1 MLMTN
6 WWDVNRSGGDLPK
19 RFLTQ
24 ENDLRCGQRVM
35 YRVLARQAALQS
47 ELSDP
52 ISFYTPRCATGA
64 NVVFTFDTLQV
75 GTVNDTGE
83 EYFMNI
89 PDPARIADLEIQ
101 GYIYTVDGRADT
113 QASTIR
119 QSGFTDSS
127 HVYSAYTLGQGTF
140 RWSTLVNIN
149 SFSTLVL
156 NNSQTLTV
164 GAAINEVDTDWTK
177 MIIRPPSPTPWCVGE
192 VVLRARS
199 LEAWGSLNEPFTI
212 NGGNAEAPC
221 TITGR
226 VVGTPVR

>member
-1 MLMTN
+1 
-6 WWDVNRSGGDLPK
+6 
-19 RFLTQ
+19 
-24 ENDLRCGQRVM
+24 M
-35 YRVLARQAALQS
+35 YRVLARQAANQS
-47 ELSDP
+47 EKSDP
-52 ISFYTPRCATGA
+52 ISFWTTRCATGA
-64 NVVFTFDTLQV
+64 NVVLTFDTLQV

-83 EYFMNI
+83 EYFMGI

-101 GYIYTVDGRADT
+101 GYIYTVDVRADT
-113 QASTIR
+113 QASSIR
-119 QSGFTDSS
+119 QSGVTDSS
-127 HVYSAYTLGQGTF
+127 HVYSAYTLGQGTS

-164 GAAINEVDTDWTK
+164 GAAINEVDTDWTRTV
-177 MIIRPPSPTPWCVGE
+177 IRNTTPWCVGQ

-212 NGGNAEAPC
+212 NGGNAEASC
-221 TITGR
+221 IITGR

>member
-1 MLMTN
+1 MLMN
-6 WWDVNRSGGDLPK
+6 NMWDVNRRDGNLPK
-19 RFLTQ
+19 RFLS
-24 ENDLRCGQRVM
+24 EDRDLLCGQRVM

-47 ELSDP
+47 ALSDP
-52 ISFYTPRCATGA
+52 ISFFTARCATA
-64 NVVFTFDTLQV
+64 ASVMITFDTLQV
-75 GTVNDTGE
+75 GAVNDTGE

-113 QASTIR
+113 QASNLR

-149 SFSTLVL
+149 SFTTLVL

-164 GAAINEVDTDWTK
+164 GAAINEVDTDWTRTV
-177 MIIRPPSPTPWCVGE
+177 IRNTPPWCVGE

-199 LEAWGSLNEPFTI
+199 LDAWGSLNEPFTI
-212 NGGNAEAPC
+212 NGGNAEASC

-226 VVGTPVR
+226 AVGTPVR